1 MKKSVVISLHF
12 GYWLFYFL
20 LLSILVLAN
29 LQNQNHFSVNSFWRY
44 LFCKPIGVL
53 LIVPG
58 VIGFYSFYC
67 LLFIK
72 YLVKRKIYSLF
83 ISGILTSIFA
93 ALITSSILA
102 TIFGTK
108 TMVFDGANSFFGE
121 LVAMILLALVH
132 GIIGLVLKGFIVG
145 YDDMK
150 VKEELNKKNYEME
163 LSLIKSQIDPHF
175 LFNTINNIDTLIQM
189 DAIKASQY
197 LNKLSDIMRFM
208 LYETK
213 IEKILLEK
221 EVSYIYKYVELQK
234 IRTSNPNYVD
244 FVIEGS
250 TENRFIAPMVFIPFI
265 ENAFKHTTNKK
276 IDKAIKIKITILKNE
291 MVFECENSYGLKPI
305 LVDDFSGLGNE
316 LIQRRLSLLYPDKY
330 QLNINDQNGVYKVK
344 LVISV

>member
-1 MKKSVVISLHF
+1 MKKSIVISLHF

-20 LLSILVLAN
+20 LLSIFVLAN
-29 LQNQNHFSVNSFWRY
+29 LQNQNHFNVNGIWRF

-53 LIVPG
+53 LILPG
-58 VIGFYSFYC
+58 VIGFYSFYSI
-67 LLFIK
+67 LFTK

-83 ISGILTSIFA
+83 IAGLLFSLFA
-93 ALITSSILA
+93 ALITTSIIA
-102 TIFGTK
+102 NTFGAK
-108 TMVFDGANSFFGE
+108 AMLFDGANSFFGE
-121 LVAMILLALVH
+121 LVAMTLLALVH

-145 YDDMK
+145 YSDMK

-213 IEKILLEK
+213 IEKIFLEK
-221 EVSYIYKYVELQK
+221 EISYIHKYIELQK
-234 IRTSNPNYVD
+234 IRTSNPNYVV
-244 FVIEGS
+244 FALEGS

-276 IDKAIKIKITILKNE
+276 IDKAINIKITILKNE
-291 MVFECENSYGLKPI
+291 IIFECENYYGAKPI
-305 LVDDFSGLGNE
+305 LNDENSGLGNE

-330 QLNINDQNGVYKVK
+330 QLNINDHEGVYKVK

>member
-29 LQNQNHFSVNSFWRY
+29 LQNQNYFSVNSFWAF
-44 LFCKPIGVL
+44 LFCKPVSIIF
-53 LIVPG
+53 IVPG
-58 VIGFYSFYC
+58 GIGFYSFYC
-67 LLFIK
+67 LLFSK

-83 ISGILTSIFA
+83 ISGILTSIIA
-93 ALITSSILA
+93 ALITASIL
-102 TIFGTK
+102 TIVFGPK

-121 LVAMILLALVH
+121 LLVMLLLAFVH

-150 VKEELNKKNYEME
+150 LKEELNRKNYEME

-213 IEKILLEK
+213 NEKILLEK
-221 EVSYIYKYVELQK
+221 EVSYIYKYIELQK

-244 FVIEGS
+244 FVIEGI
-250 TENRFIAPMVFIPFI
+250 TENRLIPPMLFIPFI

-276 IDKAIKIKITILKNE
+276 IDKAIKIKIVVLKNE
-291 MVFECENSYGLKPI
+291 IVFECENSYGAKPV
-305 LVDDFSGLGNE
+305 LMVENSGLGNE
-316 LIQRRLSLLYPDKY
+316 LIERRLSLLNHDKY
-330 QLNINDQNGVYKVK
+330 QLKIIDHEGVYKVK
-344 LVISV
+344 LAILV